1 MVDPEKQR
9 CYRQPQA
16 MVEPVFSVL
25 RLKQGLNRFRR
36 RGLRGARRELARH
49 IMAYNLGRALA
60 LRPLGALFSALW
72 RWIRRFSG
80 WWRVQLAS
88 LDRRPRSIHLALWLS
103 PTVLG
108 GHR

>member
-1 MVDPEKQR
+1 MADPEKQR

-16 MVEPVFSVL
+16 MTEPVFSVL

-60 LRPLGALFSALW
+60 LKHLGALDSA
-72 RWIRRFSG
+72 
-80 WWRVQLAS
+80 V
-88 LDRRPRSIHLALWLS
+88 
-103 PTVLG
+103 
-108 GHR
+108 